1 MQDLYCTYT
10 VKMKQ
15 LMAANTFLLYF
26 VLNKILL
33 HIYDKASY
41 AMLSTFVKIK
51 VLLEMKYYTWLIN
64 KETLLW
70 NSSWK

>member
-1 MQDLYCTYT
+1 MYIVRIQRTLMQDLYCTYT

-26 VLNKILL
+26 LLNKILL

-51 VLLEMKYYTWLIN
+51 VLLEMKHHT
-64 KETLLW
+64 TDQ
-70 NSSWK
+70 